1 MTSMH
6 TWSPEQTRIF
16 DALVDPALRHLL
28 IVASAGS
35 GKTTTIV
42 QCAQGLSPY
51 VAHRFLA
58 FNKSIADEL
67 SSRLPRHCQASTF
80 HSAGI
85 SALKRAGYKPR
96 IDGQKTSF
104 LLRKQGLSKSDF
116 QLYASAACR
125 LVGYAKNA
133 GLGVLRP
140 ATPEAF
146 QSLLSHFDV
155 SHEGSDSELI
165 ALASKLLA
173 SSNSETNFIDFDD
186 MLYLPLLLGLPFD
199 RVATLF
205 VDEAQDTNEIQ
216 RALLGKMLA
225 PTGRLVAV
233 GDPSQSIYGFRG
245 ASSDAMTLLRNDF
258 DMTVLPL
265 SVSYRCSV
273 AVVRE
278 AQLYDKGL
286 TL

>member
-1 MTSMH
+1 MNQH
-6 TWSPEQTRIF
+6 TWSPEQQAIF
-16 DALVDPALRHLL
+16 DALSDPALRHLL
-28 IVASAGS
+28 VVASAGS

-42 QCAQGLSPY
+42 QCTAGLSPY

-58 FNKSIADEL
+58 FNKSIATEL
-67 SSRLPRHCQASTF
+67 ESRLPKHCIASTF
-80 HSAGI
+80 HSAGMG
-85 SALKRAGYKPR
+85 ALKRAGIKSR
-96 IDGQKTSF
+96 IDAQKCNF
-104 LLRKQGLSKSDF
+104 LLRKMGLSKSDF
-116 QLYASAACR
+116 QTYASAACR
-125 LVGYAKNA
+125 LVSYAKNA

-140 ATPEAF
+140 ADASAF
-146 QSLLSHFDV
+146 QSLLTHFDV
-155 SHEGSDSELI
+155 QHEGSDSELI
-165 ALASKLLA
+165 SLASKLLA
-173 SSNSETNFIDFDD
+173 SSNAETNFIDFDD

-245 ASSDAMTLLRNDF
+245 ASSDAMSLLRNEF
-258 DMTVLPL
+258 AMTVLPL

-273 AVVRE
+273 SVVRE

-286 TL
+286 TI

>member
-1 MTSMH
+1 MNPTH
-6 TWSPEQTRIF
+6 NWSPEQQAIF
-16 DALVDPALRHLL
+16 DALGDARLRHLL
-28 IVASAGS
+28 VVASAGS

-42 QCAQGLSPY
+42 QCTAQLNPY

-58 FNKSIADEL
+58 FNKSIATEL
-67 SSRLPRHCQASTF
+67 ESRLPRHCVASTF
-80 HSAGI
+80 HSAGMG
-85 SALKRAGYKPR
+85 ALKRAGIKSR
-96 IDGQKTSF
+96 IDAQKCNF
-104 LLRKQGLSKSDF
+104 LLRKQGLSKTDF
-116 QLYASAACR
+116 QTYAAASCR

-133 GLGVLRP
+133 GLGALRP
-140 ATPEAF
+140 ASPEAF
-146 QSLLSHFDV
+146 QTLLTHFDV
-155 SHEGSDSELI
+155 PHDGSDSELCS
-165 ALASKLLA
+165 LASKLLA

-186 MLYLPLLLGLPFD
+186 MLYLPLLLNLPFD
-199 RVATLF
+199 KVATLF

-216 RALLGKMLA
+216 RALLGRMLA

-245 ASSDAMTLLRNDF
+245 ASSDAMSLLRDEF
-258 DMTVLPL
+258 AMTVLPL